1 MLSDEYCIPVNDEQD
16 SDSSHARKKMAY
28 FRSRKPDFWFLS
40 ADKFGKTC
48 SLRSGLC
55 SAIHEA
61 LIDSGVD
68 MPLTQEQFEEL
79 LINQGDNGLRFVA
92 NNEQEFMVYASNKPQ
107 RIARKIIKML
117 NK

>member
-1 MLSDEYCIPVNDEQD
+1 MLNEDRCIPVSDEQEAD
-16 SDSSHARKKMAY
+16 VSYKGTKLVF
-28 FRSRKPDFWFLS
+28 FRNHPDFWFLA

-55 SAIHEA
+55 STIHEA

-68 MPLTQEQFEEL
+68 MPLTQKQFEEL
-79 LINQGDNGLRFVA
+79 LINQGQNGLRFVTP
-92 NNEQEFMVYASNKPQ
+92 NNQEFMVYASSNPEF
-107 RIARKIIKML
+107 IARKIVKML

>member
-16 SDSSHARKKMAY
+16 SNSSHTRKKMAY

-55 SAIHEA
+55 STIHEA
-61 LIDSGVD
+61 LIGSGVD

-79 LINQGDNGLRFVA
+79 LINQGDHGLRFVG
-92 NNEQEFMVYASNKPQ
+92 NEHQEFLAYASNKPEM
-107 RIARKIIKML
+107 IARKIIKML